1 MLYCFYPLIS
11 DFASCFYFFFVLN
24 RPNSKAYNLKTIQG
38 DEVVVDNA
46 TGLMW
51 HQSGSD
57 EYMEWNKAKEW
68 VRGLCGI
75 GYAGYHDWR
84 LPTLEEAASLL
95 ESNKRNG
102 VYIDPIFSN
111 KQDWVWT
118 GDKSEYEDVSEA
130 LRHLFHGHFSQRIW
144 RVHFYYGN
152 VSCGNRISYRNSVR
166 PVRSVE

>member
-1 MLYCFYPLIS
+1 
-11 DFASCFYFFFVLN
+11 
-24 RPNSKAYNLKTIQG
+24 
-38 DEVVVDNA
+38 
-46 TGLMW
+46 
-51 HQSGSD
+51 
-57 EYMEWNKAKEW
+57 MEWNKAKEW
-68 VRGLCGI
+68 VRGLCGR

-118 GDKSEYEDVSEA
+118 GNKVKPEDEEEDVSEA

-144 RVHFYYGN
+144 RVYFYYGN